1 MFKKIESL
9 LPEALTVDRH
19 AIRGEI
25 IRIKRWTAKSPSDE
39 RINKRLVGL
48 EKKLQTSVKK
58 RLWRKANR
66 PEPVYNHALP
76 ILAKKDQIIASISK
90 NQVIIISGETG
101 SGKTTQIPKFCL
113 AAGRGIDGKIGCT
126 QPRRIAAV
134 TVSRR
139 IAEELGEAL
148 GRSVGYKI
156 RFKDKTSPNAFIKIM
171 TDGILL
177 AETQSD
183 TYLNEYDT
191 LIVDE
196 AHERSLNIDFIL
208 GILKTLLKRRKD
220 LKLIITSATID
231 TEKFSKAFDNAPV
244 IEVSGRMYPVEVEY
258 SPMETTS
265 EENDDP
271 THIEMA
277 VRVMDRLLNE
287 TLTGDILVFMPTEQ
301 DIRET
306 CELIKGR
313 KYKNTVIFP
322 LFARLAASEQSQVFS
337 NVSARKIIVA
347 TNIAETSLTIPGIK
361 YVIDSGLA
369 RTSRYT
375 PKSRITALP
384 VTAISKSSADQRKGR
399 CGRVENGVCIRLY
412 SEEDFEDRPLF
423 TRPEILRANL
433 AEVILRMTALKL
445 GDISDFP
452 FIDKPASKSIQDG
465 LDLLYELGA
474 IVPESNQKTKKKQKR
489 LLLSEKGRLMA
500 RLPVDPRLSRMLM
513 EAQIQGCLKEMAV
526 IASALSIQDPRE
538 RPAEKAQAADRV
550 QKVFHDPSS
559 DFITLLNIW
568 KNYHRTW
575 QKEKT
580 TGGLKRF
587 CKTHFLSF
595 RKMREWRDIHAQLS
609 EILKEYGLENNTH
622 QPENTRVANDTS
634 PQNPDA
640 ESFVKD
646 MGFTPLYTTIH
657 KSILSG
663 FLSNIAMKKEE
674 NIFHGTKGK
683 EVMIFPGSALF
694 NRSKTWI
701 VAAELVETSR
711 LFARTCAN
719 IDSAWLEKLGGN
731 LCKYTYLHP
740 HWEKKRG
747 EVVASEQVS
756 LFGLIIIPRRSVS
769 YGRIDPDHAA
779 EIFIQNA
786 LIEGDVQKKLPF
798 MLHNQDLIDDVKN
811 MEDRVRRRD
820 ILVGDAD
827 LFEFYRKRLRGCY
840 DIKTLTRLLKQ
851 KEQDHFLRMKPEDI
865 ARYRP
870 DEKELFQFPSS
881 IDLGDRSFDCTYRF
895 EPGEPDD
902 GVTISIPSS
911 SAYSV
916 PPETIDWPV
925 PGLYREKITALVKG
939 LPKTFR
945 KKLVPVSN
953 TVDII
958 VEEMPKTQSALITAL
973 GNFIYTRFGV
983 DIPASAWQDDR
994 LPDHLKMRVSITG
1007 PNGEEISSG
1016 RSPTILSRSIPTTA
1030 ETGESKEME
1039 SARKNWER
1047 TGITRW
1053 DFPDLPESIEIS
1065 GKNGTQWA
1073 VYPGLQTADGKEK
1086 SVNLR
1091 LFQNIENALESHKKG
1106 IVALFS
1112 FYFSKDLKF
1121 LKKTLVLPKNMQK
1134 KADYFG
1140 GAKRF
1145 EGRMY
1150 RRMIHRLFHRN
1161 IRSKATFYA
1170 HAESVAPIILPKGRK
1185 LANLSLSVL
1194 GAYHETRT
1202 VFYNLETVHSNNSG
1216 VLEFLKGLRT
1226 ELSKL
1231 VPDTFMD
1238 LYDMNRLIHLP
1249 RYIKAGAIR
1258 AERALVNFEK
1268 DQAKAQE
1275 IEIFTHSL
1283 NTLLQGLS
1291 PAVSERKKSAVE
1303 AYFWLIEEYKVSV
1316 FAQELKTP
1324 VRVSRK
1330 RLEEKLRKIERMA

>member
-1 MFKKIESL
+1 MLKKIDSL
-9 LPEALTVDRH
+9 LSEALTADRH
-19 AIRGEI
+19 NIRREI
-25 IRIKRWTAKSPSDE
+25 KRIKRWSAKSPSDE

-48 EKKLQTSVKK
+48 EKKLQTSAKK
-58 RLWRKANR
+58 RLWRQANR
-66 PEPVYNHALP
+66 PEPAYNEALP
-76 ILAKKDQIIASISK
+76 ILAKKDQIIGSISK

-134 TVSRR
+134 TVSKR
-139 IAEELGEAL
+139 IAEELGEKL

-183 TYLNEYDT
+183 PYLNEYDT

-208 GILKTLLKRRKD
+208 GILKTLLKQRKD

-244 IEVSGRMYPVEVEY
+244 IEVSGRMYPVELQY
-258 SPMETTS
+258 SPMEPKS

-271 THIEMA
+271 SHIEMA
-277 VRVMDRLLNE
+277 VRAMGRLLNQ
-287 TLTGDILVFMPTEQ
+287 TGTGDILVFMPTEQ

-306 CELIKGR
+306 CELINGR

-322 LFARLAASEQSQVFS
+322 LFARLAASEQSRVFS
-337 NVSARKIIVA
+337 NISARKIIVA

-369 RTSRYT
+369 RISRYT
-375 PKSRITALP
+375 PKSRTTALP

-412 SEEDFEDRPLF
+412 SEEDFENRPLF
-423 TRPEILRANL
+423 TPPEILRANL

-445 GDISDFP
+445 GDMSDFP

-465 LDLLYELGA
+465 LDLLYELDA
-474 IVPESNQKTKKKQKR
+474 ILPESSQKTKKKQRR
-489 LLLSEKGRLMA
+489 LSLTEKGRLMA
-500 RLPVDPRLSRMLM
+500 KLPVDPRLSRMLM
-513 EAQIQGCLKEMAV
+513 EAQIQGCLKEMTV
-526 IASALSIQDPRE
+526 IASALSVQDPRE
-538 RPAEKAQAADRV
+538 RPAEKAEAADRA
-550 QKVFHDPSS
+550 QKVFHDPFS
-559 DFITLLNIW
+559 DFITLFNIW
-568 KNYHRTW
+568 KNYHQTW
-575 QKEKT
+575 ENEKT
-580 TGGLKRF
+580 MGSLKRF

-595 RKMREWRDIHAQLS
+595 RRMREWRDVHAQLS
-609 EILKEYGLENNTH
+609 EVLKEYGLENNKH
-622 QPENTRVANDTS
+622 RAEKIRVANNTS
-634 PQNPDA
+634 PQIPDPEPFA
-640 ESFVKD
+640 KD
-646 MGFTPLYTTIH
+646 MGFSPLYTAVHT
-657 KSILSG
+657 SILSG

-674 NIFHGTKGK
+674 NVFHGTKGK
-683 EVMIFPGSALF
+683 EVMIFPGSTLF
-694 NRSKTWI
+694 NRSKRWI

-719 IDSAWLEKLGGN
+719 IDSAWLEKLGGS

-740 HWEKKRG
+740 HWERKRG

-756 LFGLIIIPRRSVS
+756 LFGLIIIPSRPVS
-769 YGRIDPDHAA
+769 YGRINPDHAA
-779 EIFIQNA
+779 EIFIQSA

-798 MLHNQDLIDDVKN
+798 MLHNQNLVDDVRN
-811 MEDRVRRRD
+811 MEDRIRRRD
-820 ILVGDAD
+820 VLVDDAD
-827 LFEFYRKRLRGCY
+827 LFEFYRKRLRECY
-840 DIKTLTRLLKQ
+840 DIRTLTRLLKQ
-851 KEQDHFLRMKPEDI
+851 KEQDRFLRMKPEDI

-870 DEKELFQFPSS
+870 DEKELSQFPSS

-895 EPGEPDD
+895 EPGETDD
-902 GVTISIPSS
+902 GVTIRIPSS
-911 SAYSV
+911 SAHSV
-916 PPETIDWPV
+916 PPESIDWPV

-939 LPKTFR
+939 LPKIFR
-945 KKLVPVSN
+945 KRLVPVSN
-953 TVDII
+953 TVDVI
-958 VEEMPKTQSALITAL
+958 VAEMPKTKNAMITAL
-973 GNFIYTRFGV
+973 GDFIYTRFGV
-983 DIPASAWQDDR
+983 DVPASAWPDDR

-1007 PNGEEISSG
+1007 PKGEEICSG
-1016 RSPTILSRSIPTTA
+1016 RNPAILSRRISNTA
-1030 ETGESKEME
+1030 ETGESREMK

-1053 DFPDLPESIEIS
+1053 DFPDLPESLVIR
-1065 GKNGTQWA
+1065 GKNRTQWI

-1091 LFQNIENALESHKKG
+1091 LSRNMENALASHKKG
-1106 IVALFS
+1106 VAALFA
-1112 FYFSKDLKF
+1112 FHLSKDLSF
-1121 LKKTLVLPKNMQK
+1121 LKKTLALPKNMRK

-1145 EGRMY
+1145 EERMY
-1150 RRMIHRLFHRN
+1150 QRMIHRLFRGN
-1161 IRSKATFYA
+1161 IRSKAAFYA
-1170 HAESVAPIILPKGRK
+1170 HAESVAPIMLSKGREF
-1185 LANLSLSVL
+1185 ANLSVSVL
-1194 GAYHETRT
+1194 EAYHETRT
-1202 VFYNLETVHSNNSG
+1202 VFYNLETAHRANRG
-1216 VLEFLKGLRT
+1216 VLEFLEGQRA
-1226 ELSKL
+1226 ELSRL

-1238 LYDMNRLIHLP
+1238 LYDTDRLIHLP
-1249 RYIKAGAIR
+1249 RYIKAAAIR

-1268 DQAKAQE
+1268 DQTKAQE
-1275 IEIFTHSL
+1275 IEIFSRSL
-1283 NTLLQGLS
+1283 NTLLQELS
-1291 PAVSERKKSAVE
+1291 PAVSERKKAAIE

-1324 VRVSRK
+1324 VRISKK
-1330 RLEEKLRKIERMA
+1330 RLEETLREIKRMA

>member
-1 MFKKIESL
+1 MLKKIDSL
-9 LPEALTVDRH
+9 LSEALTADRH
-19 AIRGEI
+19 NIRREI
-25 IRIKRWTAKSPSDE
+25 KRIKRWSAKSPSDE

-48 EKKLQTSVKK
+48 EKKLQTSAKK
-58 RLWRKANR
+58 RLWRQANR
-66 PEPVYNHALP
+66 PEPVYNEALP
-76 ILAKKDQIIASISK
+76 ILAKKDQIIGSISK

-134 TVSRR
+134 TVSKR
-139 IAEELGEAL
+139 IAEELGEKL

-183 TYLNEYDT
+183 PYLNEYDT

-208 GILKTLLKRRKD
+208 GILKTLLKQRKD

-244 IEVSGRMYPVEVEY
+244 IEVSGRMYPVELQY
-258 SPMETTS
+258 SPMEPKS

-271 THIEMA
+271 SHIEMA
-277 VRVMDRLLNE
+277 IRAMGRLLNQ
-287 TLTGDILVFMPTEQ
+287 TGTGDILVFMPTEQ

-306 CELIKGR
+306 CELINGR

-322 LFARLAASEQSQVFS
+322 LFARLAASEQSRVFS
-337 NVSARKIIVA
+337 NISARKIIVA

-369 RTSRYT
+369 RISRYT
-375 PKSRITALP
+375 PKSRTTALP

-412 SEEDFEDRPLF
+412 SEEDFENRPLF
-423 TRPEILRANL
+423 TPPEILRANL

-445 GDISDFP
+445 GDMSDFP

-465 LDLLYELGA
+465 LDLLYELDA
-474 IVPESNQKTKKKQKR
+474 ILPESSQKTKKKQRR
-489 LLLSEKGRLMA
+489 LSLTEKGRLMA
-500 RLPVDPRLSRMLM
+500 KLPVDPRLSRMLM
-513 EAQIQGCLKEMAV
+513 EAQIQGCLKEMTV
-526 IASALSIQDPRE
+526 IASALSVQDPRE
-538 RPAEKAQAADRV
+538 RPAEKAEAADRA
-550 QKVFHDPSS
+550 QKVFHDPFS
-559 DFITLLNIW
+559 DFITLFNIW
-568 KNYHRTW
+568 KNYHQTW
-575 QKEKT
+575 ENEKT
-580 TGGLKRF
+580 MGSLKRF

-595 RKMREWRDIHAQLS
+595 RRMREWRDVHAQLS
-609 EILKEYGLENNTH
+609 EVLKEYGLENNKH
-622 QPENTRVANDTS
+622 RAEKIRVANNTS
-634 PQNPDA
+634 PQIPDPEPSA
-640 ESFVKD
+640 KD
-646 MGFTPLYTTIH
+646 MGFSPLYTAVHT
-657 KSILSG
+657 SILSG

-674 NIFHGTKGK
+674 NVFHGTKGK
-683 EVMIFPGSALF
+683 EMMIFPGSTLF
-694 NRSKTWI
+694 NRSKRWI

-719 IDSAWLEKLGGN
+719 IDSAWLEKLGGS

-740 HWEKKRG
+740 HWERKRG

-756 LFGLIIIPRRSVS
+756 LFGLIIIPSRPVS
-769 YGRIDPDHAA
+769 YGRINPDHAA
-779 EIFIQNA
+779 EIFIQSA
-786 LIEGDVQKKLPF
+786 LVEGDVQKKLPF
-798 MLHNQDLIDDVKN
+798 MLHNQNLVDDVRN
-811 MEDRVRRRD
+811 MEDRIRRRD
-820 ILVGDAD
+820 VLVDDAD
-827 LFEFYRKRLRGCY
+827 LFEFYRKRLRECY
-840 DIKTLTRLLKQ
+840 DIRTLTRLLKQ
-851 KEQDHFLRMKPEDI
+851 KEQDRFLRMKPEDI

-870 DEKELFQFPSS
+870 DEKELSQFPSS

-895 EPGEPDD
+895 EPGETDD
-902 GVTISIPSS
+902 GVTIRIPSS

-916 PPETIDWPV
+916 PPESIDWPV

-945 KKLVPVSN
+945 KRLVPVSN
-953 TVDII
+953 TVDVI
-958 VEEMPKTQSALITAL
+958 VAEMPKTKSAMITAL
-973 GNFIYTRFGV
+973 GDFIYTRFGV
-983 DIPASAWQDDR
+983 DVPASAWSDDR

-1007 PNGEEISSG
+1007 PKGEEICSG
-1016 RSPTILSRSIPTTA
+1016 RNPAILSRRISNTA
-1030 ETGESKEME
+1030 ETGESREMK

-1053 DFPDLPESIEIS
+1053 DFPDLPESLVIR
-1065 GKNGTQWA
+1065 GKRTQWL
-1073 VYPGLQTADGKEK
+1073 VYPGLQTTDGKEK

-1091 LFQNIENALESHKKG
+1091 LSRNTENALASHKKG
-1106 IVALFS
+1106 VAALFA
-1112 FYFSKDLKF
+1112 FHLSKDLSF
-1121 LKKTLVLPKNMQK
+1121 LKKTLALPKNMRK

-1145 EGRMY
+1145 EERMY
-1150 RRMIHRLFHRN
+1150 QRMIHRLFRGN
-1161 IRSKATFYA
+1161 IRSKEAFYA
-1170 HAESVAPIILPKGRK
+1170 HAESVAPIMLSKGREF
-1185 LANLSLSVL
+1185 ANLSVSVL
-1194 GAYHETRT
+1194 EAYHETRT
-1202 VFYNLETVHSNNSG
+1202 VFYNLETAHRANRG
-1216 VLEFLKGLRT
+1216 VLEFLEGQRA
-1226 ELSKL
+1226 ELSRL

-1238 LYDMNRLIHLP
+1238 LYDTDRLIHLP
-1249 RYIKAGAIR
+1249 RYIKAAAIR

-1268 DQAKAQE
+1268 DQTKAQE
-1275 IEIFTHSL
+1275 IEIFSRSL
-1283 NTLLQGLS
+1283 NTLLQELS
-1291 PAVSERKKSAVE
+1291 PAVSERKKAAIE

-1324 VRVSRK
+1324 VRVSKK
-1330 RLEEKLRKIERMA
+1330 RLEETLREIKRMA

>member
-1 MFKKIESL
+1 MLKKIESL
-9 LPEALTVDRH
+9 LPEALTADRH
-19 AIRGEI
+19 AIRREI
-25 IRIKRWTAKSPSDE
+25 MRIKRWTAQSPSDE
-39 RINKRLVGL
+39 RINKRLAGL

-58 RLWRKANR
+58 RLWRQANR
-66 PEPVYNHALP
+66 PEPVYDHALP

-126 QPRRIAAV
+126 QPRRIAAM

-156 RFKDKTSPNAFIKIM
+156 RFKDQTSPNAFIKIM

-177 AETQSD
+177 AETQND
-183 TYLNEYDT
+183 PYLNEYDT

-244 IEVSGRMYPVEVEY
+244 IEVSGRMYPVEVQY
-258 SPMETTS
+258 SPMEPKS

-277 VRVMDRLLNE
+277 VRTMDRVLNE
-287 TLTGDILVFMPTEQ
+287 TGTGDILVFMPTEQ

-306 CELIKGR
+306 CELINGR

-322 LFARLAASEQSQVFS
+322 LFARLAASEQSRVFS
-337 NVSARKIIVA
+337 NISARKIIVA

-369 RTSRYT
+369 RISRYT
-375 PKSRITALP
+375 PKSRTTALP

-412 SEEDFEDRPLF
+412 SEEDFENRPLF
-423 TRPEILRANL
+423 TLPEILRANL

-489 LLLSEKGRLMA
+489 LSLTERGRLMA
-500 RLPVDPRLSRMLM
+500 KLPVDPRLSRMLI
-513 EAQIQGCLKEMAV
+513 EAQIQGCLKEMTV

-538 RPAEKAQAADRV
+538 RPAEKAQAADRA
-550 QKVFHDPSS
+550 QKIFQDPSS

-568 KNYHRTW
+568 KNYHQILKR
-575 QKEKT
+575 EKT
-580 TGGLKRF
+580 TGSLKRF
-587 CKTHFLSF
+587 CKTNFLSF
-595 RKMREWRDIHAQLS
+595 KRMREWRDIHTQLS
-609 EILKEYGLENNTH
+609 EVLKEYGLENDKH
-622 QPENTRVANDTS
+622 RAEKTRVANHTS
-634 PQNPDA
+634 PQTPNA
-640 ESFVKD
+640 EPSAKD
-646 MGFTPLYTTIH
+646 IEFSPLYAAIH
-657 KSILSG
+657 TSILSG

-674 NIFHGTKGK
+674 NVFHGTQGK
-683 EVMIFPGSALF
+683 EAMIFPGSALF

-719 IDSAWLEKLGGN
+719 IDNAWLEKLGGG

-740 HWEKKRG
+740 HWERKRG

-756 LFGLIIIPRRSVS
+756 LFGLIIIPDRPVS
-769 YGRIDPDHAA
+769 YGRINPDHAA
-779 EIFIQNA
+779 EIFIQSA

-798 MLHNQDLIDDVKN
+798 MLHNQNLIDDVRN
-811 MEDRVRRRD
+811 MEDRIRKRD

-827 LFEFYRKRLRGCY
+827 LFEFYRKQLRGCY
-840 DIKTLTRLLKQ
+840 SIKTLTRLLKQ

-870 DEKELFQFPSS
+870 DEKELSQFPSS
-881 IDLGDRSFDCTYRF
+881 IDLGDRSFDCSYRF
-895 EPGEPDD
+895 EPGETDD
-902 GVTISIPSS
+902 GVTVSIPSS

-916 PPETIDWPV
+916 PPEPIDWLV

-939 LPKTFR
+939 LPKIFR
-945 KKLVPVSN
+945 RRLVPVSN

-958 VEEMPKTQSALITAL
+958 VDEMPKTESALITAL
-973 GNFIYTRFGV
+973 GDFIYNRFGV
-983 DIPASAWQDDR
+983 DIPASAWPDDR

-1007 PNGEEISSG
+1007 PKGEEICSG
-1016 RSPTILSRSIPTTA
+1016 RSPAILSRTIPNTA

-1053 DFPDLPESIEIS
+1053 DFPDLPESIVLS
-1065 GKNGTQWA
+1065 GKNRTQWV

-1091 LFQNIENALESHKKG
+1091 LFRGMENALASHKKG
-1106 IVALFS
+1106 VGALFA
-1112 FYFSKDLKF
+1112 FHFSKDLKF
-1121 LKKTLVLPKNMQK
+1121 LKKTLALPKNMQK

-1145 EGRMY
+1145 EKRMY
-1150 RRMIHRLFHRN
+1150 QRTIHRLFDRN
-1161 IRSKATFYA
+1161 IRSKAAFYA
-1170 HAESVAPIILPKGRK
+1170 HAESVAPIILSKGREF
-1185 LANLSLSVL
+1185 ANLSLSVL
-1194 GAYHETRT
+1194 DAYHETRT
-1202 VFYNLETVHSNNSG
+1202 VFYTLETAHSTHRG
-1216 VLEFLKGLRT
+1216 VLEFLKGLRA
-1226 ELSKL
+1226 ELSRL

-1238 LYDMNRLIHLP
+1238 LYDTDRLIHLP
-1249 RYIKAGAIR
+1249 RYIKAAAIR
-1258 AERALVNFEK
+1258 AERALVSFEK

-1275 IEIFTHSL
+1275 IEIFIRSL

-1291 PAVSERKKSAVE
+1291 PAVSERKKAAVE
-1303 AYFWLIEEYKVSV
+1303 AYFWMIEEYKISV

-1330 RLEEKLRKIERMA
+1330 RLENKLKEIKRMV